1 MAREG
6 DMIVNLTALADVPA
20 LPGGVT
26 LKRAMGPDRQ
36 RILAFVKENFGDGW
50 KNEADVALC
59 ATPSH
64 CVIAVKEQQ
73 VVGFC
78 CYDATAKGF
87 FGPIG
92 VAENMRGTGI
102 GAALTLRTLHL
113 MRNDGYGYGIIG
125 WVGDAAD
132 FYRKVV
138 GAEFIP
144 GGEPEN
150 SVYSNL
156 IHMG

>member
-6 DMIVNLTALADVPA
+6 DMIVNLTGLKEIPA
-20 LPGGVT
+20 LPEGVS

-36 RILAFVKENFGDGW
+36 RIMQFVKENFGDGW
-50 KNEADVALC
+50 KNEADVALGQ
-59 ATPSH
+59 APSH
-64 CVIAVKEQQ
+64 CVIAVKDQK

-92 VAENMRGTGI
+92 VVESMRGTGI
-102 GAALTLRTLHL
+102 GAALTLRTLQY
-113 MRNDGYGYGIIG
+113 MRDDGYGYAIIG

-132 FYRKVV
+132 FYAKIA
-138 GAEFIP
+138 GATFIP

-156 IHMG
+156 IQMG